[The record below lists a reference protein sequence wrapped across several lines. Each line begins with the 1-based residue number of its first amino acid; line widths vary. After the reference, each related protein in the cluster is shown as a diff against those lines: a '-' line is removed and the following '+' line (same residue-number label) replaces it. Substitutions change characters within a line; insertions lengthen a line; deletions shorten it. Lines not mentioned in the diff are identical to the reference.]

1 MAAERKVGKVRWFSA
16 PTGRPAVN
24 LSFSFRTPSTS
35 STGKWNN
42 RGKGELLSQAQER
55 VLLYGCEP
63 LSISPLNQWIYCLFP
78 DWSAKEPQEK
88 GNRDPWLSYSWPRA
102 HRLLPSS
109 QEL

>member
-63 LSISPLNQWIYCLFP
+63 LSISLLLALYFLVLRNVFDELSRISGSLFP
-78 DWSAKEPQEK
+78 LT
-88 GNRDPWLSYSWPRA
+88 LSQR
-102 HRLLPSS
+102 
-109 QEL
+109 